1 MKTGPVGE
9 HGFPRENRLL
19 SAENYSRVF
28 DGSEARASHKHL
40 LILARTNQLSRHRLG
55 LVIAK
60 KNVRKAV
67 QRNRVKRL
75 TREFFRQLPAPTT
88 GFDAVV
94 LARRG
99 IDGLD
104 NAELTAILQQQW
116 GRLERHINRAVSQ
129 PEQDKP

>member
-1 MKTGPVGE
+1 MKTAITLE
-9 HGFPRENRLL
+9 QGFTRSRRLL
-19 SAENYSRVF
+19 TAENYSRVF

-40 LILARTNQLSRHRLG
+40 LILARTNQLPTHRLG

-75 TREFFRQLPAPTT
+75 AREFFRQLPTPVT
-88 GFDAVV
+88 GFDAVL

-99 IDGLD
+99 IDELD
-104 NAELTAILQQQW
+104 NHAINTALQQQW
-116 GRLERHINRAVSQ
+116 DKLERHIARAVEKSIQ
-129 PEQDKP
+129 GIP